1 MEQILHAL
9 AGLLLKA
16 IPTVCLLIILN
27 LYLRVMLFGPLQK
40 VLTQREELT
49 EGARRAAEKS
59 LANAERKQQEYEEKF
74 REARAE
80 VYRAQEETRR
90 VWLEDQAVQIAEA
103 RKRSE
108 ELVRGAKEQIA
119 AEAEIARR
127 TLAESSAAL
136 ADEIA
141 TTVLARAA
149 GSAA

>member
-59 LANAERKQQEYEEKF
+59 LANADRKQQEYEAKF

-80 VYRAQEETRR
+80 VYRAQEETRKQ
-90 VWLEDQAVQIAEA
+90 WLEDQSGQGAQA
-103 RKRSE
+103 RERSE
-108 ELVRGAKEQIA
+108 SAIRAAREQIA
-119 AEAEIARR
+119 AEAAAARQ
-127 TLAESSAAL
+127 TLGESSGVL
-136 ADEIA
+136 ADQIA
-141 TTVLARAA
+141 NAILARKT
-149 GSAA
+149 